1 MLKPL
6 IQLKK
11 IKIYNIQTYQ
21 HIIEHLGAKTELI
34 ALWLGLEKDRAF
46 FINSECSTV
55 RGVEIIKKGDC
66 CYECGNVSAGLVG
79 TTSRA

>member
-21 HIIEHLGAKTELI
+21 HIIEHLNAKTELI

-46 FINSECSTV
+46 FLLTA
-55 RGVEIIKKGDC
+55 
-66 CYECGNVSAGLVG
+66 NVQ
-79 TTSRA
+79 R

>member
-46 FINSECSTV
+46 FLLTA
-55 RGVEIIKKGDC
+55 
-66 CYECGNVSAGLVG
+66 NVQ
-79 TTSRA
+79 R